1 MSGPDQHDAPASRE
15 HRRSGRTRLVAGWIH
30 ITLGLLIGSATA
42 VGVVTSGL
50 SGTETPFFILLA
62 CLIFAVG
69 VFALAGHLVPVFI
82 LAMSLLL
89 LGLFLGIALLIGGV
103 VFGGT
108 DGGAALAVG
117 IAGILL
123 ALLEA
128 WSMLA
133 VWRTRRRSTPA
144 ADAPGAHDG
153 QDEEER
159 VRGDRESPPAI

>member
-15 HRRSGRTRLVAGWIH
+15 PRRSGRTRLVTGWIH
-30 ITLGLLIGSATA
+30 IILGLLIGAATA
-42 VGVVTSGL
+42 VGVVASGL

-62 CLIFAVG
+62 CLMFAVG
-69 VFALAGHLVPVFI
+69 VFALAGRLVPVII

-89 LGLFLGIALLIGGV
+89 LGLFLGIALLIGGA
-103 VFGGT
+103 VFGGG

-128 WSMLA
+128 WLMLA
-133 VWRTRRRSTPA
+133 VWRNRRRNTPGS
-144 ADAPGAHDG
+144 DTPGAPDG
-153 QDEEER
+153 QDKQER
-159 VRGDRESPPAI
+159 VQGDRESPPVI

>member
-1 MSGPDQHDAPASRE
+1 MSGPDQHEAPASRE
-15 HRRSGRTRLVAGWIH
+15 PRHPGRTRLVTGWIH
-30 ITLGLLIGSATA
+30 IILGLLIGAATA
-42 VGVVTSGL
+42 VGVVAGGL

-62 CLIFAVG
+62 CLMFAVG
-69 VFALAGHLVPVFI
+69 VFALAVRLVPVII

-89 LGLFLGIALLIGGV
+89 LGLFLGIALLIGGA
-103 VFGGT
+103 VFGGG

-117 IAGILL
+117 ITGILL

-133 VWRTRRRSTPA
+133 VWRTRRRSTPGS
-144 ADAPGAHDG
+144 DASRATEG

-159 VRGDRESPPAI
+159 VQGDRESPPAI